1 MNDPDDLPLD
11 AATRA
16 AAIAGVLDAVAA
28 HYVFPDAAER
38 MAEAVRARLAAG
50 EYDGLTST
58 RAFCEALTAHLQAVC
73 GDRHLRVVFDA
84 EPRPPRGGEPA
95 PEEREEA
102 RRLGA
107 LRNYG
112 FARVERLPG
121 NVGYL
126 DLRAF
131 ASPEDAGETAVAAMA
146 LLAHT
151 AALVV
156 DLRQNGG
163 GHPGTIALLTTYLVG
178 PEPVHLNDIHWRGGD
193 RLQQWWTL
201 PYVPGR
207 RYGDKPVYVLT
218 SGFTFSA
225 AEEFAYNLKQL
236 GRATLVGEV
245 TRGGAH
251 PGNRR
256 FQITEHVVVGIPTAR
271 SVNPLSGTNWE
282 GVGVEP
288 DIAVPRGDAL
298 RVAHAAALRAVLAR
312 LGPDQSRPARELAR
326 EARAALAELEPG
338 APG

>member
-1 MNDPDDLPLD
+1 MNEPGDRPID

-16 AAIAGVLDAVAA
+16 AAIEGVLGAVEA
-28 HYVFPDAAER
+28 HYVFPEVARR
-38 MAEAVRARLAAG
+38 MAEDVRARLANG
-50 EYDGLTST
+50 EYDALTSA
-58 RAFCEALTAHLQAVC
+58 RAFCEALTAHLQGIC
-73 GDRHLRVVFDA
+73 GDRHLRVVYDA
-84 EPRPPRGGEPA
+84 EPRPPRGPEPTPA
-95 PEEREEA
+95 EREEA

-107 LRNYG
+107 LRNFG

-126 DLRAF
+126 DLRQF
-131 ASPEDAGETAVAAMA
+131 AAPDDAGETAVAAMA

-178 PEPVHLNDIHWRGGD
+178 AEPVHLNDIHWREGD

-218 SGFTFSA
+218 SGTTFSA

-236 GRATLVGEV
+236 GRATLVGET

-256 FQITEHVVVGIPTAR
+256 FQVTEHIAVGIPTAR
-271 SVNPLSGTNWE
+271 SVNPLTGTNWE
-282 GVGVEP
+282 GIGVEP
-288 DIAVPRGDAL
+288 DIAVPQEEAL
-298 RVAHAAALRAVLAR
+298 RVAHAAALRAILAR
-312 LGPDQSRPARELAR
+312 LGDDPARPERELAR